1 MEETVLKGFFRAEQL
16 RKGREGLG
24 LSIADVGELV
34 GVDDVAVRGWE
45 SGALVPSLDQ
55 LDHLA
60 NAFGLSTDYFLDATP
75 PMPINAYMRS
85 SGSAQVPGRSLESRK
100 VVYRFYELCRYQN
113 QLEALVNDESE
124 VQLPRPQSSD
134 PELIAQALRSNLD
147 LGGGPIPD
155 LERVLFRSRVKV
167 FYLEV
172 PENEFSGLSI
182 AERPLGPAI
191 LVALGEPYYRQRFTL
206 GHEFAHLVTS
216 VNGHAD
222 SVCDLDWDD
231 EREAFANKVAAAFL
245 IPQHDA
251 ELWEFPARF
260 PSPNPE
266 DLDGLMR
273 RYLVSREA
281 VARRLVELGM
291 ASWSLIA
298 EVGKVSLSEP
308 QPRDY
313 VRRSPSWR
321 RRLRPRYIGLAARA
335 YRKGY
340 ISIGKLAEYLDVDA
354 ETALDFID
362 AQLRS

>member
-1 MEETVLKGFFRAEQL
+1 MEETVLKGFFRPEQL

-24 LSIADVGELV
+24 LSISDVGELV

-55 LDHLA
+55 LEHLA
-60 NAFGLSTDYFLDATP
+60 SAFGLSTDYFLDATP
-75 PMPINAYMRS
+75 PMPINAYVRS

-113 QLEALVNDESE
+113 QLEALLSDEAQ
-124 VQLPRPQSSD
+124 VQLPHPQSSD
-134 PELIAQALRSNLD
+134 PEFIAQALRSDLD

-155 LERVLFRSRVKV
+155 LERVLFRHRIKV

-172 PENEFSGLSI
+172 PDSEFSGLSI
-182 AERPLGPAI
+182 AARPLGPAI

-216 VNGHAD
+216 VDGHAD

-245 IPQHDA
+245 MPQHDT
-251 ELWEFPARF
+251 ELWEFPVKF
-260 PSPNPE
+260 PSPHPE
-266 DLDGLMR
+266 DLDGLIR
-273 RYLVSREA
+273 RYHVSREA

-291 ASWSLIA
+291 AGWGLIV
-298 EVGKVSLSEP
+298 EVRKVSLSEP
-308 QPRDY
+308 RPRDHT
-313 VRRSPSWR
+313 RRRPLWR
-321 RRLRPRYIGLAARA
+321 RRLRRRYIELAARA
-335 YRKGY
+335 HRKGH
-340 ISIGKLAEYLDVDA
+340 ISIGKLAEYLDVDS